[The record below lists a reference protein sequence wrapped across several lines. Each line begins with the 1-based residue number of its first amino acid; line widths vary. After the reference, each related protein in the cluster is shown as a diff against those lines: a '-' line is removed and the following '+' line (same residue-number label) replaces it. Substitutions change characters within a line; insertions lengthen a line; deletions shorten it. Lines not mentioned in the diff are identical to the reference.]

1 MKLAAREGSVRLMN
15 LDGATLRWK
24 GAISKLIK
32 PLVPIYS
39 GYSKSKN
46 PDLLAGVV
54 VVRRTL
60 RNSEQRS

>member
-46 PDLLAGVV
+46 PDLWPGLW
-54 VVRRTL
+54 L
-60 RNSEQRS
+60 